1 MPGESVINTLLTLQE
16 VAKLLK
22 VSPKTVRDWTDQGLL
37 ASYNIGPRHLRR
49 FRPED
54 VQSFLADQ
62 RHQPRKGA
70 DANGHIS

>member
-1 MPGESVINTLLTLQE
+1 MQTESAISTLLTLQE
-16 VAKLLK
+16 VAKMLK

-49 FRPED
+49 FRPEE

-62 RHQPRKGA
+62 RHQPRRLTDEIA
-70 DANGHIS
+70 RDN